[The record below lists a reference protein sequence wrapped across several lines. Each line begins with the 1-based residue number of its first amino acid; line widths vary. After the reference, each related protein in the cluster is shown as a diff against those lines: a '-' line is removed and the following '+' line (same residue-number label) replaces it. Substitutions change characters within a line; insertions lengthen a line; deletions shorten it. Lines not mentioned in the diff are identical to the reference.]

1 VTSDIASEGVNL
13 HHQCHHLIHFDLP
26 WSLITLEQRNGR
38 IDRYGQLHP
47 PEVRYLVYEPANSEI
62 ASDVRVVAK
71 LIEKENAAHKA
82 LGDVGSIMGL
92 YSESAEEDA
101 IIAALRERTEEEREQ
116 AFEKATPTTRMFD
129 PWAFAG
135 LESALNNVLA
145 TPQVDTE
152 PVPSMFRTTDD
163 YVIAGLRLIYG
174 DLTQIGWETD
184 GSVISFEPPSDLF
197 RRLGALPQS
206 YLRQR
211 NIGGRLR
218 LTTNAATANRYL
230 EQAVNAKGDSDA
242 TGTAWPEVHFL
253 GPQHPVLDWLADKLL
268 YRVERNAAIAI
279 PCDVDAPT
287 VLMSGVWSN
296 KLGEPIA
303 AAWLA
308 ATVEGGLATFA
319 DLFETLARA
328 GVTDAMVNPS
338 WEGDLGVVEEYLA
351 TVVNAVATNLADT
364 MEGPLALVHERLSE
378 TRKRLE
384 RWQTEARL
392 FAEAMKSET
401 SRRRRL
407 TDIERVTHQIE
418 ALITN
423 HTPASSP
430 LIRVIGALVPRN

>member
-1 VTSDIASEGVNL
+1 
-13 HHQCHHLIHFDLP
+13 
-26 WSLITLEQRNGR
+26 
-38 IDRYGQLHP
+38 
-47 PEVRYLVYEPANSEI
+47 
-62 ASDVRVVAK
+62 
-71 LIEKENAAHKA
+71 
-82 LGDVGSIMGL
+82 
-92 YSESAEEDA
+92 
-101 IIAALRERTEEEREQ
+101 
-116 AFEKATPTTRMFD
+116 
-129 PWAFAG
+129 
-135 LESALNNVLA
+135 
-145 TPQVDTE
+145 
-152 PVPSMFRTTDD
+152 MFRTTDD

-174 DLTQIGWETD
+174 DLRQIGWETD
-184 GSVISFEPPSDLF
+184 GSVISFETPDDLH
-197 RRLGALPQS
+197 RRFGALPQS
-206 YLRQR
+206 YLHQR
-211 NIGGRLR
+211 NLVRRLR
-218 LTTNAATANRYL
+218 LTAHEATANRYL
-230 EQAVNAKGDSDA
+230 LQAVNAKGDSEA

-287 VLMSGVWSN
+287 ILMSGMWSN

-303 AAWLA
+303 SAWLA
-308 ATVEGGLATFA
+308 ATVEGGLTTFA

-328 GVTDAMVNPS
+328 GVTDTMVNPA
-338 WEGDLGVVEEYLA
+338 WEGDLGVVESSLT
-351 TVVNAVATNLADT
+351 TVVNAVAANLAGT

-392 FAEAMKSET
+392 FVDTMKSET

-423 HTPASSP
+423 HTPAASP